1 MLQGLDAC
9 KLDVR
14 LLVCVGTFL
23 HPNKYNSSCVQK
35 FLENVWFSCHHCP
48 AYITFNFMSQ
58 CLKFNSCLTDYK
70 ASQRNEDAHPVKEWV
85 ESGDIVFGCKIC
97 GLCKTDSS
105 LLLPRIPSSHTTEV
119 SPVQICKCLGEVVLD
134 FGVLV
139 EGILNGLGVCN

>member
-14 LLVCVGTFL
+14 LIVCIGTFL

-35 FLENVWFSCHHCP
+35 FLENVWFSFHHCP

-70 ASQRNEDAHPVKEWV
+70 ASQRKNIFMVISDLTKKVSHGFKSTITEDAHPVKEWV
-85 ESGDIVFGCKIC
+85 K
-97 GLCKTDSS
+97 
-105 LLLPRIPSSHTTEV
+105 
-119 SPVQICKCLGEVVLD
+119 
-134 FGVLV
+134 
-139 EGILNGLGVCN
+139 